1 MSAKLRAPAPP
12 SLSSKNS
19 GGGMGGASDELINR
33 YQQDLLLLTQ
43 KIADLSGEPQRAP
56 APPTSDGSSG
66 GSSSFVNGLREIT
79 NGNNA
84 SELKLNMLMK
94 IMSKISELDR
104 WILKKTSSEEDKTP
118 VKPRRGSRGMD
129 LSSLPTHLHIT
140 DRLMDLHTKS
150 QRVTVIKTG
159 SSSAPESDSTAS
171 SSSSSSGKMPS
182 SPRSGNDKKLIEKLT
197 LERDNYKQK
206 FEDAENK
213 RKSVSEDCSIAR
225 KESSTLKREL
235 EVLQEQMQKIST
247 EGNSELQS
255 ELEKSQALLSESIQ
269 KQSHIESM
277 LEVKAN
283 EVSLLMS
290 ELKRRCGVLTENT
303 ETVMESEAALKTFT
317 LTNINTEGKQIT
329 SDTATVF
336 SLSDEYIAYINEV
349 DVLLSSVE
357 RTIQAQWN
365 SLLVNRV
372 SLESELSS
380 SSTTKELLQSDLIT
394 LQEEHTALKAA
405 YSQLQSD
412 AEANNSRSLEKQL
425 NLANDKLIEL
435 QAELAGAA
443 RKTLEL
449 ERLPPQLAESEEKVR
464 RLSDENI
471 QAYNTNKELMNEVES
486 YKQLCDSLKK
496 KIKDMSGKDT
506 REFMDSF
513 EEVMQEEMMTMKA
526 AFEGKLKRKT
536 EDAEAMA
543 ARHRAEISR
552 LSSSNSTNSL
562 HNMYNNMKR

>member
-1 MSAKLRAPAPP
+1 MSSAKLRTPAPP
-12 SLSSKNS
+12 SSSSKN
-19 GGGMGGASDELINR
+19 GAVGAASDELINR

-56 APPTSDGSSG
+56 ALPTSDGSSNG
-66 GSSSFVNGLREIT
+66 GSSFVSGLREIT
-79 NGNNA
+79 NGNNS
-84 SELKLNMLMK
+84 SELKLNMITK
-94 IMSKISELDR
+94 IMNKISELDR
-104 WILKKTSSEEDKTP
+104 WILKKTSSEEDKTV
-118 VKPRRGSRGMD
+118 VKARRGSRGMD
-129 LSSLPTHLHIT
+129 LSCLPTHLHIT
-140 DRLMDLHTKS
+140 DRLMDLHSKS

-159 SSSAPESDSTAS
+159 AGSAPESDSSA
-171 SSSSSSGKMPS
+171 SSSSSGKMPS
-182 SPRSGNDKKLIEKLT
+182 SPRSGNDKKIIEKLT
-197 LERDNYKQK
+197 LERDSYKQK
-206 FEDAENK
+206 FEDAESK

-225 KESSTLKREL
+225 KESNVLKREL
-235 EVLQEQMQKIST
+235 EMLQEQMQKISA
-247 EGNSELQS
+247 EGNSAIQS
-255 ELEKSQALLSESIQ
+255 ELEKSQALLSESLQ
-269 KQSHIESM
+269 KHSHIESM
-277 LEVKAN
+277 LDSKVN

-303 ETVMESEAALKTFT
+303 ETVKESEESLKTFT

-336 SLSDEYIAYINEV
+336 SLSDEHVAYINEV
-349 DVLLSSVE
+349 DVLLSGVE
-357 RTIQAQWN
+357 RTVQAQWN

-394 LQEEHTALKAA
+394 LEEEHTAIKAA

-443 RKTLEL
+443 RRAMEL
-449 ERLPPQLAESEEKVR
+449 ERLPPLLAESEEKVR
-464 RLSDENI
+464 HLSDENI
-471 QAYNTNKELMNEVES
+471 QAYNTNKELMSEIES

-496 KIKDMSGKDT
+496 KIRDMSGKDT

-513 EEVMQEEMMTMKA
+513 EEVMQEEMMTMKV

-552 LSSSNSTNSL
+552 LSNSNSTSSL
-562 HNMYNNMKR
+562 HNMYSNSNMKRP